1 LSVHEPPGFALLAD
15 EPQMRPMLE
24 GFGERISGVRLL
36 LEEGKNA
43 EAAEQFVETIA
54 FGPGMWKQLPPGLQA
69 TFVENAPT
77 YLDELRDPDGLSVD
91 LDGLS
96 GYAQPALFTQGDQSP
111 PLFAPVL
118 DRLQT
123 VLPHA
128 ERHTYV
134 GAGHIPHITHPSEF
148 VAVVA
153 DYAAR

>member
-1 LSVHEPPGFALLAD
+1 V
-15 EPQMRPMLE
+15 
-24 GFGERISGVRLL
+24 
-36 LEEGKNA
+36 
-43 EAAEQFVETIA
+43 EAASS
-54 FGPGMWKQLPPGLQA
+54 GLQA